1 MEAIL
6 SLIATVKCLW
16 ISIPWLRKDLFSL
29 IWLPFPHC
37 LHMKFSCG
45 YPFPH
50 SVKNI
55 FHSFGY
61 HILTAWKVTEDGSPF
76 PYSVKKI
83 FLSFGGHIITDC
95 YCKMFV
101 DLHSPTQKELF
112 SLIWLPFPHRL
123 HMKFSCGYPFPHS
136 VKNFFHSFGYHI
148 LTAWKVTEDGSP
160 FPYSVKKKFFS
171 HLEAILSLIATVKC
185 LWISIPWLRK
195 DLFSLIW
202 LPFPH
207 CLHMKISCGYPFP
220 HSVKNFFHSFGYH
233 ILTAWKVTEDGS
245 PFPYSVKKIFLSFGG
260 HIITDCYCKMFV
272 DLHSLTQKR
281 FIFSHLVA
289 IFPLFAYE
297 I

>member
-45 YPFPH
+45 Y
-50 SVKNI
+50 S
-55 FHSFGY
+55 
-61 HILTAWKVTEDGSPF
+61 
-76 PYSVKKI
+76 
-83 FLSFGGHIITDC
+83 
-95 YCKMFV
+95 
-101 DLHSPTQKELF
+101 
-112 SLIWLPFPHRL
+112 
-123 HMKFSCGYPFPHS
+123 
-136 VKNFFHSFGYHI
+136 
-148 LTAWKVTEDGSP
+148 
-160 FPYSVKKKFFS
+160 
-171 HLEAILSLIATVKC
+171 
-185 LWISIPWLRK
+185 
-195 DLFSLIW
+195 
-202 LPFPH
+202 
-207 CLHMKISCGYPFP
+207 FP

-245 PFPYSVKKIFLSFGG
+245 PFPYSVKKIFFSFGG

-289 IFPLFAYE
+289 PSVKNFFPFGYTVCIWNLVVGIHSLTQLRIFFIHLVTISSLLE
-297 I
+297 K

>member
-1 MEAIL
+1 MFVDL
-6 SLIATVKCLW
+6 HSLTRKDLFSLIWLPFPNCLHMKFSCGYPFPHSVKKNFHSFGYHILTAWKVSEDGSPFPYSVKKIFLSFGGHIITDCYCKMFVDLHF
-16 ISIPWLRKDLFSL
+16 LTQKGLFSL

-50 SVKNI
+50 SVKN
-55 FHSFGY
+55 FFQSFGY

-101 DLHSPTQKELF
+101 DLHSLTQ
-112 SLIWLPFPHRL
+112 
-123 HMKFSCGYPFPHS
+123 
-136 VKNFFHSFGYHI
+136 
-148 LTAWKVTEDGSP
+148 
-160 FPYSVKKKFFS
+160 
-171 HLEAILSLIATVKC
+171 
-185 LWISIPWLRK
+185 K

-207 CLHMKISCGYPFP
+207 CLHMKFSCGYPFP

-289 IFPLFAYE
+289 ISPLFAYE

>member
-1 MEAIL
+1 MSSLIASVTYLWIYSVKKNFSLNWLKYFHCLHIKISCGYPFPHSVKTFSSPLDAIS

-50 SVKNI
+50 SVKN
-55 FHSFGY
+55 
-61 HILTAWKVTEDGSPF
+61 
-76 PYSVKKI
+76 
-83 FLSFGGHIITDC
+83 
-95 YCKMFV
+95 
-101 DLHSPTQKELF
+101 
-112 SLIWLPFPHRL
+112 
-123 HMKFSCGYPFPHS
+123 
-136 VKNFFHSFGYHI
+136 
-148 LTAWKVTEDGSP
+148 
-160 FPYSVKKKFFS
+160 
-171 HLEAILSLIATVKC
+171 
-185 LWISIPWLRK
+185 
-195 DLFSLIW
+195 
-202 LPFPH
+202 
-207 CLHMKISCGYPFP
+207 
-220 HSVKNFFHSFGYH
+220 FFHSFGYH

-245 PFPYSVKKIFLSFGG
+245 PFPYSVKKIFFSFGG

-289 IFPLFAYE
+289 PSPLFAYE